1 MNENDILEMSNT
13 LKDKY
18 DKLEN
23 KEQEIK
29 IKLQEI
35 TKLLCVSYGC
45 ARLLDE
51 LSDQVELPESM
62 DYLVGA
68 LRSQLSNILFEND
81 LFSTEIFTDR

>member
-18 DKLEN
+18 ENLEK

-35 TKLLCVSYGC
+35 TKLLCVFYGC

-68 LRSQLSNILFEND
+68 LRSQLSNILFNND